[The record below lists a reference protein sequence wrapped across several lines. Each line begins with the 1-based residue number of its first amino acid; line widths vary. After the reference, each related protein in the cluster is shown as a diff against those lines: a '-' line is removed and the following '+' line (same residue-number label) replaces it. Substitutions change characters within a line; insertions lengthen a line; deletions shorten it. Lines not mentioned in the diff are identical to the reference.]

1 MTFHEM
7 VLLPFSGDLLSLIE
21 NILLPIMLVVGKQ
34 GWMENRS
41 ITERVPSSVLS
52 ASTNVKMIKES
63 ILQYNRTIG
72 WSGFES
78 RPRLWTLHFYTLSR
92 PVLGPT
98 QPPMQWIPGS
108 LSSGVKRPRHEADH
122 PPPSSAEVKESV
134 ELYLHSSNTFS

>member
-72 WSGFES
+72 
-78 RPRLWTLHFYTLSR
+78 
-92 PVLGPT
+92 
-98 QPPMQWIPGS
+98 
-108 LSSGVKRPRHEADH
+108 
-122 PPPSSAEVKESV
+122 
-134 ELYLHSSNTFS
+134 